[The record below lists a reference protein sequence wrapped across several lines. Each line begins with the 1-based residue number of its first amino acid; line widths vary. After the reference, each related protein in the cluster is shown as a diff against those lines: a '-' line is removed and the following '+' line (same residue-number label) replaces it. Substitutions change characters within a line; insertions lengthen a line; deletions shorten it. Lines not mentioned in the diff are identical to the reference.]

1 MHARRPISH
10 HLLATAAVAA
20 AAAAAAATASTV
32 AAAAGCRC
40 PPGSYRERATRAVID
55 RAAKSRGYRITHGEN

>member
-10 HLLATAAVAA
+10 HLLATAAAA
-20 AAAAAAATASTV
+20 VAAAAAAATASAV

-40 PPGSYRERATRAVID
+40 PPGSYREQATRAVID
-55 RAAKSRGYRITHGEN
+55 RAAKSRGYHITHDEN